1 MDAYRFSISW
11 SRIYPSKFT
20 SKYVNFIYVY
30 IYIFFG
36 KSRLFISMGDVMTI
50 IVW

>member
-20 SKYVNFIYVY
+20 SKYVNFIYMCIY
-30 IYIFFG
+30 IYIYILVNHGYSFPW
-36 KSRLFISMGDVMTI
+36 VMS
-50 IVW
+50 

>member
-20 SKYVNFIYVY
+20 SKYVNFIYMY
-30 IYIFFG
+30 IYIYILVNHGYSFPW
-36 KSRLFISMGDVMTI
+36 VMS
-50 IVW
+50 

>member
-20 SKYVNFIYVY
+20 SKYVNFIY
-30 IYIFFG
+30 IYIG

>member
-20 SKYVNFIYVY
+20 SKYVNFIYMYVCVY
-30 IYIFFG
+30 ILVNHGYSFPWAM
-36 KSRLFISMGDVMTI
+36 S
-50 IVW
+50 